1 MVRIEVHV
9 PDRVVHVVSYLH
21 WIANT
26 VFKLDVLATRV
37 LLPVKVTAY
46 PRAIPFVLAW
56 LPRFDI
62 VISPTHARRFPNG
75 CPLG

>member
-1 MVRIEVHV
+1 MVGIEVHV

-46 PRAIPFVLAW
+46 LRAVPVVADW

-62 VISPTHARRFPNG
+62 VFSPTRARRFPNG